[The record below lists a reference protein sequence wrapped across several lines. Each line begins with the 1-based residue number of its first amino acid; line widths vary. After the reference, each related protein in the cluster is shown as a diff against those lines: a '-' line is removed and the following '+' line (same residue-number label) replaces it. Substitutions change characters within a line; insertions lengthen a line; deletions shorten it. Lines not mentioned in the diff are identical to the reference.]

1 MELTTL
7 FPKSLRMVGG
17 LALAVLWVVPLPSS
31 AAGQEA
37 DFDVEAAIECFR
49 MSTRSLD
56 YDCAPGIVAAHWVAV
71 DRSAYRRE
79 VVEGVLDGLID
90 LALSAS
96 EQRVRTRAIVTVA
109 GVGSR
114 HRVEPMPGIVERLG
128 RLYEAADR
136 FDVRFTVANVL
147 QTQQDTARAI
157 ELLKRIAREDGPR
170 DRRHGSP
177 PALVAL
183 QSLRSFGQAGRT
195 ALQELHADLPSI
207 RNPAARSTLVRVAK
221 NDFYFIRQGPPRRH

>member
-1 MELTTL
+1 
-7 FPKSLRMVGG
+7 
-17 LALAVLWVVPLPSS
+17 
-31 AAGQEA
+31 
-37 DFDVEAAIECFR
+37 DYDVDGAIECFR
-49 MSTRSLD
+49 VKTLSIENE
-56 YDCAPGIVAAHWVAV
+56 CPPGILAANGVTRK
-71 DRSAYRRE
+71 RSAYPPE

-96 EQRVRTRAIVTVA
+96 EQLVRSRAIVTVA

-114 HRVEPMPGIVERLG
+114 RRVEPMAGIVERLG
-128 RLYEAADR
+128 RLYEEADR

-147 QTQQDTARAI
+147 QTQHDTARAI
-157 ELLKRIAREDGPR
+157 DLLKRIARDDGPR

-177 PALVAL
+177 PALLAL
-183 QSLRSFGQAGRT
+183 ESLRSFGQAGRT

-221 NDFYFIRQGPPRRH
+221 NNFYFTRQGPPKRH